1 MTKPSRPTIYDVATR
16 AGVSKSLVSLVL
28 RDPGSVSERRRLAVI
43 EAIEE
48 LGYRP
53 SAAAASL
60 AGTRTRTIGMVVE
73 DFGNLWFVDLL
84 HGMREVLEPHGLRV
98 LMGDRLMSM
107 SPGRDAID
115 AFVSMRVEGLVLALD
130 PPAVLGNL
138 HDIPTVVAGERGPR
152 PDGLAK
158 VASDDVLGA
167 RLATRHLIELGHTV
181 IAHVTGEGAVA
192 QARRSSYETTMAEAG
207 LAPVVVGDGNV
218 TNEPPAAAAARELL
232 AARRDVTAIFAA
244 NDAMAMGCMGALR
257 EIGLSVPDDVS
268 VVGYDNSPLAEA
280 SYLDLTTIDDRSLEV
295 GQETARVLLE
305 AISGGSVD
313 DRTVLLEPELIVRST
328 TRPRSV

>member
-1 MTKPSRPTIYDVATR
+1 MTKPTRPTIYDVATR

-28 RDPGSVSERRRLAVI
+28 RDPGSVSERRRLAVM

-130 PPAVLGNL
+130 PPAILGNL
-138 HDIPTVVAGERGPR
+138 HGIPTILAGERGPR
-152 PDGLAK
+152 PDGVAK
-158 VASDDVLGA
+158 VASDDALGA
-167 RLATRHLIELGHTV
+167 RLATRHLIELGHTA
-181 IAHVTGEGAVA
+181 IAHVTGDGAVA
-192 QARRSSYETTMAEAG
+192 ETRRTAYERTMGEAG
-207 LAPVVVGDGNV
+207 LTPVVVGHGSI
-218 TNEPPAAAAARELL
+218 TNEPAAADAARELL
-232 AARRDVTAIFAA
+232 ATRRDITAIFAA
-244 NDAMAMGCMGALR
+244 NDAMALGCMGALR
-257 EIGLSVPDDVS
+257 ESGLSVPDDVS
-268 VVGYDNSPLAEA
+268 IVGYDNSPLAEA

-295 GQETARVLLE
+295 GQETARVLLD
-305 AISGGSVD
+305 AISGTSVGS
-313 DRTVLLEPELIVRST
+313 RTVLLEPELIVRST
-328 TRPRSV
+328 TRPRSI